1 MQGLREVSAIIGSD
15 ERTLR
20 RAVAR
25 GAVRGTRRG
34 NRTKISDEEQEYLRE
49 HWRLIGGLQRAFRTE
64 PNVRLA
70 VLYGS
75 AARGDDLEDSDI
87 DLLVAF
93 HHEEGADTV
102 RLATAL
108 RRRLGRDVDVVSL
121 ARIENRT
128 PLLLLQVIN
137 EGRVIADRDG
147 AWAEVRGRK
156 GAVRQRARRARHA
169 QRDRTVAAL
178 SDWLVDA

>member
-1 MQGLREVSAIIGSD
+1 MHGLVKVAATMGID

-25 GAVRGTRRG
+25 GAVRGIRG
-34 NRTKISDEEQEYLRE
+34 NDGTKISDEEHEYLRE
-49 HWRLIGGLQRAFRTE
+49 HWRLISDLQRAFRTE

-75 AARGDDLEDSDI
+75 AARGEDGEGSDI
-87 DLLVAF
+87 DVLVSF
-93 HHEEGADTV
+93 QHEEGADTV

-108 RRRLGRDVDVVSL
+108 RRRLGREVDVVSL
-121 ARIENRT
+121 DRIERRS

-137 EGRVIADRDG
+137 EGRAIADRDG
-147 AWAEVRGRK
+147 MWAEVRARRD
-156 GAVRQRARRARHA
+156 AVRQRARRARRT
-169 QRDRTVAAL
+169 QRDRTAAAM
-178 SDWLVDA
+178 SDWLAGA